1 MKIVYIQP
9 AIAEAALPLLYT
21 KPDTAIHNRELPL
34 YLPDFTADLRGQAV
48 LLAKI
53 SKQGKCIAEKFAF
66 KYYEQ
71 VGLAL
76 ALTAYDRQQQLQAQG
91 RPWELATAFDGSMI
105 VGNFMA
111 IKDLSGDEA
120 KAVFTQNE
128 VLVQE
133 FSLRNA
139 IQSLPL
145 ALHQASEYVT
155 LRTGDLVAL
164 PLAAD
169 LYPIEAGTTWEGR
182 IEATLNFSVE
192 VK

>member
-9 AIAEAALPLLYT
+9 ATAEAALPLLYT

-34 YLPDFTADLRGQAV
+34 YLPDFTTDLRGQAV

-120 KAVFTQNE
+120 KAVFQNE

-155 LRTGDLVAL
+155 LRTGDLIAL
-164 PLAAD
+164 PLAAN
-169 LYPIEAGTTWEGR
+169 LYPIEVGTTWEGR
-182 IEATLNFSVE
+182 IEATLHFSVE

>member
-1 MKIVYIQP
+1 MIDNNSYKRK
-9 AIAEAALPLLYT
+9 E
-21 KPDTAIHNRELPL
+21 
-34 YLPDFTADLRGQAV
+34 
-48 LLAKI
+48 
-53 SKQGKCIAEKFAF
+53 S
-66 KYYEQ
+66 
-71 VGLAL
+71 
-76 ALTAYDRQQQLQAQG
+76 
-91 RPWELATAFDGSMI
+91 LATAFDDSMI

-111 IKDLSGDEA
+111 IKDLSADDA

-155 LRTGDLVAL
+155 LRTGDLIAL

-182 IEATLNFSVE
+182 IEARLNFSVE

>member
-1 MKIVYIQP
+1 
-9 AIAEAALPLLYT
+9 
-21 KPDTAIHNRELPL
+21 
-34 YLPDFTADLRGQAV
+34 
-48 LLAKI
+48 
-53 SKQGKCIAEKFAF
+53 
-66 KYYEQ
+66 
-71 VGLAL
+71 
-76 ALTAYDRQQQLQAQG
+76 
-91 RPWELATAFDGSMI
+91 
-105 VGNFMA
+105 MA

-128 VLVQE
+128 VIVQE

-155 LRTGDLVAL
+155 LRTGDLIAL

-182 IEATLNFSVE
+182 IEVTLNFSVE